1 MKKSQDIRNLF
12 ESSNMSINE
21 ENSYNQ
27 FTPKI
32 EKVSIRDL
40 QPYLE

>member
-1 MKKSQDIRNLF
+1 
-12 ESSNMSINE
+12 MSINE

-32 EKVSIRDL
+32 ERISIRGL